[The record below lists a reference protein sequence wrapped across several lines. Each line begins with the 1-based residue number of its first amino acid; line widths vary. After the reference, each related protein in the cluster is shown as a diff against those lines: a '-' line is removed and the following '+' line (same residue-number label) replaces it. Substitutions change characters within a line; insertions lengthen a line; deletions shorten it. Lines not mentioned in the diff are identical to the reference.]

1 MFDKNTIERMAVT
14 KLETYINRPY
24 TNLQSKIP
32 VGDKDV
38 SFDGSITVYNTS
50 NLNKDTYLGEVP
62 VQIKGKI
69 VKKLSNKKINFQ
81 VSKKDLLNY
90 QKKNGA
96 IFFVVEMTEANDFS
110 VFYNMLL
117 PLDLE
122 SILKSIEY
130 KKTNSKSLVF
140 KMINQEHLQTICKR
154 FLVEQSKQPLNF
166 KKDITNIKFTN
177 KTVLSLPNL
186 NIVTRN
192 MEDFLD
198 STLGSS
204 MYIYEREG
212 DMTFPVVQGTINTF
226 AEEGI
231 DVISFNEELVEY
243 KYRVEYKEKV
253 NELIIEDMFFLQ
265 FYIDKKKATFKIK
278 EPKSV
283 ESQLKVIT
291 LLKKLK
297 LEGSIEFLGGSM
309 QFTQPKTDIFD
320 KLEMLEEKF
329 LSVKESYLK
338 LGIPLNCKFNEEDS
352 VSKIIDS
359 LQMMF
364 NGREF
369 YNLNLNESFDITNSY
384 IPLNLNI
391 HGSFSVLVLCKKL
404 EQGGYEYKSLFDE
417 ENLKRIL
424 VSSTENTSDS
434 QISLFTTYEPEQI
447 FNYSNFNF
455 DIVMLSF
462 DKSRHF
468 YNKHTAGITNS
479 FGLKCLSAFD
489 QTRDDRYLML
499 ANLIYEQLF
508 ETQKDDYI
516 KLNFYQTILRR
527 VNTLNKLYIDEI
539 IEIKQRNFVNGDNLI
554 LLACNILLNAKQ
566 EAEYYY
572 NILTEEDRKNFWE
585 FPISILYH
593 KLIET
598 I

>member
-265 FYIDKKKATFKIK
+265 FYIDKKKDR
-278 EPKSV
+278 KSV
-283 ESQLKVIT
+283 V
-291 LLKKLK
+291 
-297 LEGSIEFLGGSM
+297 
-309 QFTQPKTDIFD
+309 
-320 KLEMLEEKF
+320 
-329 LSVKESYLK
+329 
-338 LGIPLNCKFNEEDS
+338 
-352 VSKIIDS
+352 
-359 LQMMF
+359 
-364 NGREF
+364 
-369 YNLNLNESFDITNSY
+369 
-384 IPLNLNI
+384 
-391 HGSFSVLVLCKKL
+391 
-404 EQGGYEYKSLFDE
+404 
-417 ENLKRIL
+417 
-424 VSSTENTSDS
+424 
-434 QISLFTTYEPEQI
+434 
-447 FNYSNFNF
+447 
-455 DIVMLSF
+455 
-462 DKSRHF
+462 
-468 YNKHTAGITNS
+468 
-479 FGLKCLSAFD
+479 
-489 QTRDDRYLML
+489 
-499 ANLIYEQLF
+499 
-508 ETQKDDYI
+508 
-516 KLNFYQTILRR
+516 
-527 VNTLNKLYIDEI
+527 
-539 IEIKQRNFVNGDNLI
+539 
-554 LLACNILLNAKQ
+554 
-566 EAEYYY
+566 
-572 NILTEEDRKNFWE
+572 
-585 FPISILYH
+585 
-593 KLIET
+593 
-598 I
+598 